1 MKVIK
6 MKERDAEMMRESREQ
21 STILVTTVSQ
31 ATEENRTTITTKLR
45 RVNLSVPLKITHN
58 SSISLGTFVF
68 YEE

>member
-21 STILVTTVSQ
+21 STMLVTTVSQ

-45 RVNLSVPLKITHN
+45 RVNLSMTLKITHN